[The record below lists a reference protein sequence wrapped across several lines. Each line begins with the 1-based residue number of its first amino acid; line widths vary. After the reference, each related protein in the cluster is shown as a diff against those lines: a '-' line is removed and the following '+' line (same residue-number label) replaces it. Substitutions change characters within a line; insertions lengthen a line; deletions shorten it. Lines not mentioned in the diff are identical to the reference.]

1 VLLQEGLLSQH
12 ITVELIDDSSKFEWS
27 AANIALAA
35 FVKLK
40 GIPWILAGKDPD
52 QDLIIG
58 LGRAGL
64 YDPLT
69 RQATQFIGF
78 TACFSARGI
87 FKFVSLADVAD
98 TREEYLN
105 ALRRVVVSSLE
116 KAQQVGGNVMSLTLH
131 MPKEMGQDED
141 AIIVE
146 AAKSYANLREAL
158 GDDID
163 IAMHCTGQF
172 DTRSAI
178 GLCKAIEPIDPM
190 WIEDPLTVRYS
201 EAWLEL
207 KRSTRVPL
215 LAGEKVELVEGFRPY
230 LDNQVLAMIHP
241 DVAYSGGITGCRK
254 IADYA
259 ALTRTPM
266 GMHSGPCSLIRFY
279 ASMHLGAAMQNF
291 FKVENALG
299 AFRGNKEKM
308 AQGPEPVVRKSVFPV
323 PEGPGLGLDLNEDW
337 LRAHIASGDTWWG

>member
-1 VLLQEGLLSQH
+1 MLLQEGLLSQH

-146 AAKSYANLREAL
+146 AAKSYATKHLPQISVVKVTDEAVYFAVDERSDTGLPARGTVIQMSDREYVLYTEGHEDSRTWRQRIPTALR
-158 GDDID
+158 IVP
-163 IAMHCTGQF
+163 H
-172 DTRSAI
+172 
-178 GLCKAIEPIDPM
+178 
-190 WIEDPLTVRYS
+190 EDLLS
-201 EAWLEL
+201 QH
-207 KRSTRVPL
+207 RVP
-215 LAGEKVELVEGFRPY
+215 E
-230 LDNQVLAMIHP
+230 
-241 DVAYSGGITGCRK
+241 
-254 IADYA
+254 
-259 ALTRTPM
+259 
-266 GMHSGPCSLIRFY
+266 LIRQIHDLSQINWRAF
-279 ASMHLGAAMQNF
+279 
-291 FKVENALG
+291 NARSQPISVHYG
-299 AFRGNKEKM
+299 KEIARILSHVSRDAVKNLYSD
-308 AQGPEPVVRKSVFPV
+308 KSREVLEERMWF
-323 PEGPGLGLDLNEDW
+323 
-337 LRAHIASGDTWWG
+337 I